1 MILLAIIRI
10 YKFTLCKL
18 DLSNTV
24 INKNP
29 VKMYYLS
36 VYVRFTLLI
45 SNETLINKGFQ
56 NACKQRDVRILKL
69 LNKYKR
75 KQDELF

>member
-1 MILLAIIRI
+1 MILLARIRI
-10 YKFTLCKL
+10 YKFTLCKS

-56 NACKQRDVRILKL
+56 NARKQRDVRILKL

-75 KQDELF
+75 K